1 MKLLI
6 VTVVEEF
13 QSAARR
19 LFKESHIDRFSGSE
33 IDGFKEAPAFLMN
46 SSWFPSEKSGTE
58 STMYFS
64 FTEEE
69 KIDAFFE
76 LAKKFNESLETDN
89 PIKAIVVPIERFI

>member
-13 QSAARR
+13 QREARR
-19 LFKESHIDRFSGSE
+19 LFKESRIDRFSGSE
-33 IDGFKEAPAFLMN
+33 IDGFKEAPSFLAN
-46 SSWFPSEKSGTE
+46 SSWFPSEKGGAE
-58 STMYFS
+58 STLYFS

-76 LAKKFNESLETDN
+76 LVKEFNNHLETDN

>member
-6 VTVVEEF
+6 VTVVAEYQQE
-13 QSAARR
+13 ARR

-33 IDGFKEAPAFLMN
+33 IDGFKEAPSFLMN
-46 SSWFPSEKSGTE
+46 SSWFPSEAGGAV
-58 STMYFS
+58 STLYFS

-69 KIDAFFE
+69 KIDVFFE
-76 LAKKFNESLETDN
+76 LVKKFNNELETDN

>member
-13 QSAARR
+13 QKEARR

-33 IDGFKEAPAFLMN
+33 IDGFKEAPSFLAN
-46 SSWFPSEKSGTE
+46 SSWFPSEQGGAE
-58 STMYFS
+58 STLYFS

-69 KIDAFFE
+69 KIDVFFE
-76 LAKKFNESLETDN
+76 LVKEFNNHLETDN